1 MDIAYENFLLHLQGT
16 IPTPENFKCVTIF
29 LCDIV
34 SYTSLSVESTAN
46 QIVDMLN
53 DLYNLFDDR
62 IDSYDVYKV
71 NFVQKLFIFEKS
83 KINVL

>member
-1 MDIAYENFLLHLQGT
+1 MHLQGT

-34 SYTSLSVESTAN
+34 SFTTLSVESTAN

-62 IDSYDVYKV
+62 IDNYDVYKV
-71 NFVQKLFIFEKS
+71 TFVRRLLLCGI
-83 KINVL
+83 LCT